1 MDRRTRGP
9 AAFLA
14 VIIVLLPFSLR
25 AQDARTGEPPVLKHD
40 VVVTATRLET
50 PERKVGSSL
59 TVITGEELVRTGKA
73 FVLEALETVLGLS
86 TVRNGGPGATAS
98 VSMRGANSEH
108 TLVLLDGLELN
119 DPINPSRSYDLA
131 HLALVDVERIEVL
144 RGPQGLLYGSD
155 ALGGVVNVITRAGRG
170 RPRLRLGASAD
181 TLRSFGADVS
191 LAGSGRRTDY
201 SLSLFHERTEGLSA
215 ASSVF
220 ADNVEKDGYRNTTLA
235 ARFGWTPRPSTALTL
250 TVRGAKARTELDN
263 FGGPGGDDPNS
274 VQDYGMLLVRGQY
287 RGLSGGGRWERTLS
301 VSWLGSG
308 RDSLNPVDDAHPLD
322 REEGTYRSGIVKLD
336 WQNNIYLRPSHTLT
350 AGLELEDERGRSEY
364 LSESAWGPSESSFPS
379 AKARS
384 IGAYVL
390 DHWEAGGRFFVTA
403 GVRAEGHSRSGEAV
417 TFRVAP
423 AWLIPST
430 GTRFKAS
437 LGTGFKSP
445 SLYQLFAPATSWGP
459 IGNPALRAER
469 VTGWDAGLEQRLA
482 SDRLVLGL
490 TVFGN
495 AFRDLVDFDMEAG
508 YVNIGLARTSGL
520 EASLEARP
528 AAGVRLAASY
538 TRLSARDL
546 DAGTELFRRPR
557 DRFSANLALR
567 VLRSLDLTLAGLW
580 TGRRLDRDYSAYPAA
595 TVVLPAY
602 VLLDAVLSAP
612 LGPRFEVFVRVSNI
626 LDARYETVWGYGSP
640 GRTVR
645 TGLRATL

>member
-14 VIIVLLPFSLR
+14 GLIVLLPFSLR
-25 AQDARTGEPPVLKHD
+25 AQDSRTSDPPVLRHD

-50 PERKVGSSL
+50 PEKKVGSSL

-73 FVLEALETVLGLS
+73 FVLDALETVLGLS

-98 VSMRGANSEH
+98 VSIRGANSEH
-108 TLVLLDGLELN
+108 TLFLLDGLELN
-119 DPINPSRSYDLA
+119 DPINPSRSYDLS

-170 RPRLRLGASAD
+170 RPRLRLGAAAD
-181 TLRSFGADVS
+181 TLRSLGADIS

-215 ASSVF
+215 ASS
-220 ADNVEKDGYRNTTLA
+220 AYAGNLEKDGYRNLTLA

-274 VQDYGMLLVRGQY
+274 VQDYGSLLVRGQY

-301 VSWLGSG
+301 VSWLGAG
-308 RDSLNPVDDAHPLD
+308 RDSLNPVDEAHPLD
-322 REEGTYRSGIVKLD
+322 REQGVYRSDIVKLD
-336 WQNNIYLRPSHTLT
+336 WQNNLFLRPWHTLT
-350 AGLELEDERGRSEY
+350 AGLELEEERGRSEY
-364 LSESAWGPSESSFPS
+364 VSESAWGPTESSFPS
-379 AKARS
+379 ARARS
-384 IGAYVL
+384 AGIYVL
-390 DHWEAGGRFFVTA
+390 DHWEVRGRFFVTA
-403 GVRAEGHSRSGEAV
+403 GVRAEDHSLSGEAV

-423 AWLIPST
+423 AWLVPST
-430 GTRFKAS
+430 GTRLKAS
-437 LGTGFKSP
+437 FGTGFKSP

-459 IGNPALRAER
+459 IGNPALRPER
-469 VTGWDAGLEQRLA
+469 ATGWDAGLEQRMS

-490 TVFGN
+490 TFFAN
-495 AFRDLVDFDMEAG
+495 SFRDLVDFDMQAG
-508 YVNIGLARTSGL
+508 YLNVGRARTSGI

-528 AAGVRLAASY
+528 ATRVRLAASY
-538 TRLSARDL
+538 TRLASRDL

-557 DRFSANLALR
+557 DRFAADLSLR
-567 VLRSLDLTLAGLW
+567 VLRSLDLAVSGLW

-602 VLLDAVLSAP
+602 VLLDAVVSAS
-612 LGPRFEVFVRVSNI
+612 LGPRFEVFVRVSNL
-626 LDARYETVWGYGSP
+626 LDARYESVWGYGTP

-645 TGLRATL
+645 TGLRASL